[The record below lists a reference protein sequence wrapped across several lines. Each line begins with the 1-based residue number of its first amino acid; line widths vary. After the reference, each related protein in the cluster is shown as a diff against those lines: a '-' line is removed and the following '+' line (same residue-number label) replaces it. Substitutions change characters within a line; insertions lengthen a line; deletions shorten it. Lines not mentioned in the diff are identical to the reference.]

1 MRRGIAMRHPWYQD
15 VTGGQKPRSEA
26 KLRCNR
32 AWERPYRHRKRI
44 CAVSR
49 HVSPEFISSEQ
60 PAQLRRALVAHQ
72 HAGPGQV
79 GALRGR
85 CP

>member
-44 CAVSR
+44 SR
-49 HVSPEFISSEQ
+49 YH
-60 PAQLRRALVAHQ
+60 
-72 HAGPGQV
+72 GT
-79 GALRGR
+79 
-85 CP
+85 